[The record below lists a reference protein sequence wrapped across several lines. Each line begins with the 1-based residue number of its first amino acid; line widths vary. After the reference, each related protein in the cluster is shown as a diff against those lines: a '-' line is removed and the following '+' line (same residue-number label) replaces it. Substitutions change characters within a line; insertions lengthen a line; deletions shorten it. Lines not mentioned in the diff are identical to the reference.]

1 MGAVRTQ
8 RRAHPGCWHVSDDAI
23 DTYLATLDRRLR
35 GRPNRGRVLAE
46 TEDHLRESA
55 EHLAQTGMPAAAA
68 AREAVSRMG
77 DAAPL
82 GRAAGG
88 RVAAGAVL
96 VLGWIAA
103 IGLLAGAVAVHGPG
117 QDGPTPGAPLLLV
130 VGAMAAG
137 VVSLFAAAAVWSW
150 SSAIAS
156 SAATWRRA
164 MAAFAAASAFGLVA
178 LAVHVGKHQ
187 NGGTHTVREQRS
199 LFCLAIAALVV
210 LVSVG
215 WIELNARAEQRSKL
229 PRR

>member
-1 MGAVRTQ
+1 VT
-8 RRAHPGCWHVSDDAI
+8 DDPIA
-23 DTYLATLDRRLR
+23 TYLATLERSLR

-55 EHLAQTGMPAAAA
+55 EHLEESGMPAATAA
-68 AREAVSRMG
+68 HEAVSRMG

-103 IGLLAGAVAVHGPG
+103 IGLAAAAVAVHGPG

-137 VVSLFAAAAVWSW
+137 VVSLLVAAAVWSW

-156 SAATWRRA
+156 SDATWRRA

-187 NGGTHTVREQRS
+187 TAV
-199 LFCLAIAALVV
+199 LAPFASSARWSAWAVAAIVV

-215 WIELNARAEQRSKL
+215 WIELNARAERRSKL
-229 PRR
+229 PRG